1 MSCGAS
7 SEHDADHGEP
17 DEGCGDAGVALV
29 VAAEA
34 AVAADPAERALD
46 DPALG
51 QHDEAADI
59 SALDDLQVPRARP
72 RDQRPHLGA
81 GIAAVGDN
89 ALDEREA
96 PPRLSQQCLGAVAVL
111 DVGGVHVDVQEEALR
126 VDEDVALAPDDLL
139 AGIVA
144 RAVERRPPFS
154 APLALCASRIA
165 MVGLASRPARSR
177 VST

>member
-1 MSCGAS
+1 MRVGSFDDFDFPSPCS
-7 SEHDADHGEP
+7 L
-17 DEGCGDAGVALV
+17 DE
-29 VAAEA
+29 
-34 AVAADPAERALD
+34 
-46 DPALG
+46 
-51 QHDEAADI
+51 
-59 SALDDLQVPRARP
+59 
-72 RDQRPHLGA
+72 RPHLGA

-139 AGIVA
+139 AGIIA